1 MLAQCTPAHQTAH
14 PPSSRARLAT
24 APATA
29 LLRGRRGGRG
39 YVSTAFVYVAFQ
51 AVRVLYPPSPFA
63 LSDHR
68 PVNLSKCFG
77 FLRLARSLGSL
88 SRSPPLPASSS
99 RQRRRRRRCRRRA
112 APRMVRH
119 ARRPDALAPEA
130 PALAPDIRHVRFRHR
145 PEQCIGGR
153 ERRLHWVRGKKF
165 LCDAFSCL
173 PINMVYD
180 NGVAGNSAP
189 TLQLSTPTV
198 HERVA

>member
-14 PPSSRARLAT
+14 PPSSRALLAT

-29 LLRGRRGGRG
+29 LLRGRRGGATRTAAAAAVCPPRH
-39 YVSTAFVYVAFQ
+39 VSTAFVYVAFQ
-51 AVRVLYPPSPFA
+51 AVRVLDPPSPFA

-153 ERRLHWVRGKKF
+153 ERRLHFF
-165 LCDAFSCL
+165 LPRFKWL
-173 PINMVYD
+173 LYD
-180 NGVAGNSAP
+180 NGVVPGQPPTSNSPA
-189 TLQLSTPTV
+189 V
-198 HERVA
+198 HSHCP